1 MISITEKK
9 FLSAPKKVIEQMQL
23 SNEIVNIVSDKT
35 GYVII
40 DAEEWRNIRETIY
53 LNSIDGLSSSI
64 LSSSKEPFMGLHFQ
78 LDPLANKPPNSI

>member
-1 MISITEKK
+1 MISVTEKR

-35 GYVII
+35 DYVII

-53 LNSIDGLSSSI
+53 LNGIKGLSSSI
-64 LSSSKEPFMGLHFQ
+64 VSSSKEPLK
-78 LDPLANKPPNSI
+78 DSTPLSKLKW

>member
-9 FLSAPKKVIEQMQL
+9 FLSAPEKVIEQMQL
-23 SNEIVNIVSDKT
+23 SNEIVNIVSDKA

-53 LNSIDGLSSSI
+53 LNSINGLSASI
-64 LSSSKEPFMGLHFQ
+64 LRSSKEP
-78 LDPLANKPPNSI
+78 LDGSTPLDELEW